1 MLIKWLA
8 AFFTHGLAS
17 VGALLAAVLAVWWV
31 EPTTNGGVAFLMIIA
46 FIVALAVIELARR
59 LVAALRPSPPPAAQ
73 APAEPGVDAP
83 PAGPADKPDPLNR

>member
-31 EPTTNGGVAFLMIIA
+31 EPTTNGGIAFLMIIA
-46 FIVALAVIELARR
+46 FILALAVIEIARK
-59 LVAALRPSPPPAAQ
+59 LVAAFRPSPQPAAQ
-73 APAEPGVDAP
+73 APAAASVDAP
-83 PAGPADKPDPLNR
+83 PARPADEPGPLNR

>member
-17 VGALLAAVLAVWWV
+17 VGALLVAILAVWWV

-46 FIVALAVIELARR
+46 FVVALAAIELARR
-59 LVAALRPSPPPAAQ
+59 LVAVLRPSPPPPAD

-83 PAGPADKPDPLNR
+83 PAQPADKPEQLNR